1 MNSKFCTIDYLK
13 EGSLKQK
20 RAYQVLTENNI
31 MEILNAYD
39 PILTGTIPI
48 AVDID
53 SSDLDIIC
61 CFQNAAY
68 FEEILYKNF
77 SKYNGFTI
85 RNRKTDTAETVICSF
100 YTEHFEIEIFGQIIP
115 TMKQNAY
122 RHLLVEQRILEQKG
136 EAFRQ
141 KVIYLKKQGYKTEP
155 AFCLLLGFTGDP
167 YEALLKYS

>member
-1 MNSKFCTIDYLK
+1 MESKFNTLNYLK

-31 MEILNAYD
+31 MEILNAFD

-61 CFQNAAY
+61 CFQNAVY
-68 FEEILYKNF
+68 FEKILYKNF
-77 SKYNGFTI
+77 SEYNGFKI
-85 RNRKTDTAETVICSF
+85 RNRKTDTEETVICSF
-100 YTEHFEIEIFGQIIP
+100 YTEHFEIEIFGQTIP
-115 TMKQNAY
+115 TKEQNAY
-122 RHLLVEQRILEQKG
+122 QHLLVEQRILEDNG

-141 KVIYLKKQGYKTEP
+141 KVIALKKQGYKTEP
-155 AFCLLLGFTGDP
+155 AFCLLLGLTGDP